1 MIKLND
7 FAWVR
12 SGFLVRGFWF
22 RQKTP
27 WPGLVGMIMNLFKW
41 RVIRQAT
48 EKFREGWRSLMC
60 EFAVGGRAGKTVSLC
75 VCLGGL

>member
-7 FAWVR
+7 FAWVWVW
-12 SGFLVRGFWF
+12 SGFLVRGFWL

-48 EKFREGWRSLMC
+48 EKFRVVW
-60 EFAVGGRAGKTVSLC
+60 
-75 VCLGGL
+75 